1 MDQEQDDKRRLSAL
15 IRRVVYMII
24 AIVAITLTP
33 KEPVFTFGKDKGQIY
48 TRSFSMDLKEF
59 VVTQTTLD
67 THVDFVKEKESV
79 IGLYVCYILM
89 LVLSIACLLA
99 FYPTQLRI
107 YLSQFTMGAG
117 GLFYVF
123 WIYYDVKISGEYAT
137 LWPTWTSFMPAVAI
151 AMMVAVYRNVMKH
164 GHYFDDIEDV

>member
-1 MDQEQDDKRRLSAL
+1 MDDIYMLSDATIRNRMGNHLKSFRLKQASL
-15 IRRVVYMII
+15 N
-24 AIVAITLTP
+24 
-33 KEPVFTFGKDKGQIY
+33 KVFLS
-48 TRSFSMDLKEF
+48 RNSMKKKLP
-59 VVTQTTLD
+59 
-67 THVDFVKEKESV
+67 
-79 IGLYVCYILM
+79 YILM

-107 YLSQFTMGAG
+107 YLSLLTMGAG